1 MVLRDC
7 PDTRIRQFDSVRALK
22 IYLGIAPIHLLI
34 CDYQLNDWSCAH
46 LIASL
51 KSDRK
56 MHTENMQTMVLTKN
70 IDKKVQQEITIAG
83 IDEIMVKPMSPQYVF
98 ERAQARLA
106 QPTRYKRVPS
116 RNSTLIQRI
125 DALIEPEDEQAFD
138 APNVVRLF
146 KKPQKLMQPELV

>member
-7 PDTRIRQFDSVRALK
+7 PDTRIRQFETVSALK

-51 KSDRK
+51 KSDPK
-56 MHTENMQTMVLTKN
+56 MHTENMQTMVLTKD

-83 IDEIMVKPMSPQYVF
+83 IDEILVKPMSPQYVF

-106 QPTRYKRVPS
+106 LPARYKRVPARTTS
-116 RNSTLIQRI
+116 LVQRI
-125 DALIEPEDEQAFD
+125 DALIEPDNFPEYD
-138 APNVVRLF
+138 APNVVPLF
-146 KKPQKLMQPELV
+146 KSREIMRQPEKV